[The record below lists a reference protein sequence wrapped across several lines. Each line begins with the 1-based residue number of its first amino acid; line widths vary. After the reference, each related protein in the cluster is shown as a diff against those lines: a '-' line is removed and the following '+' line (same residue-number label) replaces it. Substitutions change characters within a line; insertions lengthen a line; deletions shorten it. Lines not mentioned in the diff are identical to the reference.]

1 MVHRARHLITPF
13 FNAELDEWGEK
24 EIVHDNTTL
33 LLFCAI
39 VSAETGPIRVGTASL
54 LSYYSGDTEQFL
66 NPSGFLFRVH
76 RAHRV

>member
-1 MVHRARHLITPF
+1 MPPPI
-13 FNAELDEWGEK
+13 FNVELDEWGEK

-54 LSYYSGDTEQFL
+54 SYYSGDTEQVYKMQIEL
-66 NPSGFLFRVH
+66 NSQSGFTEFTGLKE
-76 RAHRV
+76 